1 MTLDP
6 SAPIHHLTFDA
17 EVSNDVEGLLVLLDH
32 PSPVVRE
39 GALYGLAKQAP
50 SPYLLAAVERQTTP
64 HFEPSSGVRAVAQE
78 IMSAWAVAGT

>member
-6 SAPIHHLTFDA
+6 SAPAHRLTFDA

-39 GALYGLAKQAP
+39 GALYGLSKQAP
-50 SPYLLAAVERQTTP
+50 SPYLLAAVERR
-64 HFEPSSGVRAVAQE
+64 SSLVHESSPGVRAVAQE
-78 IMSAWAVAGT
+78 IMSAWTVSRT